1 LAIKFSDLQCE
12 ANVKLSLSTSKVLL
26 FAIQKPSDIVF
37 FWPISIPY
45 FPEINGT
52 LELGFQGQNMV
63 MIIYDEHQ
71 LNF

>member
-1 LAIKFSDLQCE
+1 MWGKCNIIFINLKSPPLRNTKTLRYSIFLGKFQY
-12 ANVKLSLSTSKVLL
+12 
-26 FAIQKPSDIVF
+26 F
-37 FWPISIPY
+37 Y